1 MDFGLREWLIVIGV
15 VVIAGILFDGW
26 RRMSGGKGKL
36 KFKLDRSLSEL
47 PDDEPVDPNLL
58 GPVRVVK
65 RDQEPTFD
73 EQDLPSFSAKDIN
86 KRRGVEPRQGDLELD
101 SEEPV
106 PTLLTPVEENAAAKP
121 AANSQKDLPPVEEV
135 LVINVVARHPEG
147 FKGPALL
154 QSILE
159 SGLRFGE
166 MDIFH
171 RHESM
176 AGNGEVL
183 FSMANG
189 VKPGTFDLDDMD
201 LFSTRAVSFFLGLP
215 GPRYPKQAFDL
226 MVAAA
231 RKLSSELEGDLKD
244 DQRSVLTAQ
253 TIEHYRQRIV
263 DFERKH
269 MTQKR

>member
-1 MDFGLREWLIVIGV
+1 LPCSKTPCRTACCSGFREHANRPVRWGPSPAQCPFHLFSGIVSHMDFGLREWLIVIGS

-26 RRMSGGKGKL
+26 RRLGGGKGKL

-47 PDDEPVDPNLL
+47 PDDEPVDPNLI

-106 PTLLTPVEENAAAKP
+106 PTLLTPVEESAAAKP

-159 SGLRFGE
+159 SGLRFG
-166 MDIFH
+166 
-171 RHESM
+171 
-176 AGNGEVL
+176 
-183 FSMANG
+183 
-189 VKPGTFDLDDMD
+189 
-201 LFSTRAVSFFLGLP
+201 
-215 GPRYPKQAFDL
+215 
-226 MVAAA
+226 
-231 RKLSSELEGDLKD
+231 
-244 DQRSVLTAQ
+244 
-253 TIEHYRQRIV
+253 
-263 DFERKH
+263 
-269 MTQKR
+269 